1 MGSLLCESVFCEIPG
16 WYRDSD
22 LERVLRINGS
32 KPSSHQ
38 EISYLL
44 SRMSSSAWFSSPK
57 TSRATKTSAVTFTLR
72 SLVRTLRRRLDFPFS
87 RAAPRALARSRLP
100 AVSLASSQTVIAPHM
115 RGDDVMGS
123 FWVYYYFFI
132 PAPRGRTLC
141 IIPNDFFLK
150 PRDLVI
156 NDAQK
161 MKMTMLYLSPSIL
174 ESCLLHCTPQEFSEG
189 MQEVHTILL
198 TGERVRRETRILFAE
213 RLTPSIPR
221 LIGVYSL

>member
-1 MGSLLCESVFCEIPG
+1 MPCRRPLRRPFTGVRVWRRPFKTCVGQAVRHRRFGYVHDEGSLLARITWRTRWKSLVQSIVASVCSCARPLPRFVRHGFTLCESVFCEIPG

-87 RAAPRALARSRLP
+87 RAAPRASKILVCPQSAR
-100 AVSLASSQTVIAPHM
+100 
-115 RGDDVMGS
+115 
-123 FWVYYYFFI
+123 
-132 PAPRGRTLC
+132 
-141 IIPNDFFLK
+141 
-150 PRDLVI
+150 
-156 NDAQK
+156 
-161 MKMTMLYLSPSIL
+161 
-174 ESCLLHCTPQEFSEG
+174 
-189 MQEVHTILL
+189 
-198 TGERVRRETRILFAE
+198 
-213 RLTPSIPR
+213 
-221 LIGVYSL
+221 